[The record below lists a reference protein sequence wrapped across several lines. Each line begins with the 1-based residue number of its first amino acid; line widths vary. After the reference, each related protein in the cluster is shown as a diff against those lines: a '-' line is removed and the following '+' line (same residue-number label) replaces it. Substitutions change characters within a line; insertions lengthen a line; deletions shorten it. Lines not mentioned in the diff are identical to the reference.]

1 MSTLNLPFHIQN
13 YRLARGEK
21 FLRQSFSRVYRST
34 MDDGLL
40 LNIDAGAATSAAPS
54 SARQYK
60 GKWKERAM
68 SRKWDRIKAKRV
80 LNGLPPQG
88 KLFTSSTEEQNNRR
102 TGDPNPTEKRN
113 ATGYFEGFS
122 SPSRPLKRKRAA
134 SASNTASLGPR
145 HFGSSS
151 LFTGNPEITSTPTA
165 KVAAP
170 TAEPPAPKSPELL
183 HVKETS
189 TLPLISASD
198 FTQLGISEVIS
209 FHLAKS
215 LSITTPTEIQQLAIP
230 HLLSSSRDTFLRAQT
245 GSGKT
250 VAFLLPIIHTLL
262 SLGKDK
268 RYDRTSG
275 LFAII
280 LTPTRE
286 LAKQTET
293 VLTSL
298 TAGTWIVPGWL
309 LGGERK
315 KSEKARLRKGVNILV
330 ATPGRLADHID
341 STTALDTSLLRW
353 MVLDEGDRLVDMGF
367 LETVGRIVRVIEE
380 SVQHRLRNMKREG
393 ATEIPS
399 RLVKILCSAT
409 LRGEEGLGALET
421 IVDPVFLR
429 AEAPGVDID
438 QVLTPGQLT
447 QKAVVLP
454 AKLRLVTL
462 CAVLK
467 SFTTRPSAK
476 LIVFL
481 SCTNSVDY
489 HFQMLS
495 SFNLDMQI
503 FQLHGSLEQ
512 PVRTATLKTLTA
524 IKGRAVLLATDVASR
539 GLDLPFV
546 DMIVQ
551 FDPPISQDDYIHRV
565 GRTARAGRKG
575 EGLIF
580 LLPSEED
587 YIPALESH
595 GAVIQ
600 RVSFEN
606 ILQEGFGKDWMN
618 EATTYQLQAEKWIL
632 QDPEVVH
639 PPLP

>member
-1 MSTLNLPFHIQN
+1 
-13 YRLARGEK
+13 
-21 FLRQSFSRVYRST
+21 

-40 LNIDAGAATSAAPS
+40 LNIDTGARTPAAPS

-60 GKWKERAM
+60 GKWKERALN
-68 SRKWDRIKAKRV
+68 RKWDRIKATRAV
-80 LNGLPPQG
+80 NGHPPQG
-88 KLFTSSTEEQNNRR
+88 KLFTPSTEGQNNRR
-102 TGDPNPTEKRN
+102 TGDPKPTENRN
-113 ATGYFEGFS
+113 ATGNFEGFS
-122 SPSRPLKRKRAA
+122 SPSRPLKRKWA
-134 SASNTASLGPR
+134 ASLGPR
-145 HFGSSS
+145 NFHSSS
-151 LFTGNPEITSTPTA
+151 LFTGNPEITSAPTA
-165 KVAAP
+165 KATAP
-170 TAEPPAPKSPELL
+170 APEPPGPKSTELL
-183 HVKETS
+183 PIEDTS
-189 TLPLISASD
+189 TLPLISASG
-198 FTQLGISEVIS
+198 FTELGISEVIS

-230 HLLSSSRDTFLRAQT
+230 HLLTSSRDTFLRAQT

-262 SLGKDK
+262 SLGKEK

-341 STTALDTSLLRW
+341 STMALDTSLLRW

-367 LETVGRIVRVIEE
+367 LETVGRIIRIIEE
-380 SVQHRLRNMKREG
+380 RVQQRLLKMKREG

-429 AEAPGVDID
+429 AEAPGVALD

-447 QKAVVLP
+447 QKAVVFP

-467 SFTTRPSAK
+467 SFTTRASAK

-489 HFQMLS
+489 HFQLLS
-495 SFNLDMQI
+495 SFNLDMQF

-580 LLPSEED
+580 LLPNEEE

-595 GAVIQ
+595 GAVVQ

-632 QDPEVVH
+632 QDQEVLH
-639 PPLP
+639 PPLPCSALTSRN